1 MPLEQPPQLPYGPPV
16 IVSGPDGVLRSRLS
30 FRLIKTIPS
39 DSRSARAFTAKAA
52 ESHLVCYL
60 VPRFGPTKLESINQE
75 QIQAFVSDA
84 AHMSCTRQGRQVRQ
98 VRQGGDRQGRDYLT
112 HSDESD
118 RLMVWLNGCK

>member
-118 RLMVWLNGCK
+118 RFMVWLNGCK